1 MTGLEASSLEPQ
13 GPVASA
19 AADLWWL
26 MLWLG
31 TAVFIVVIGLLVVG
45 LTRRQLSPE
54 GEDSPTSERWLR
66 GGVVITIA
74 LLAIVF
80 GATLVAM
87 RQVQAEPPP
96 GALEIE
102 IVGHQW
108 WWEVHYPAGGAT
120 TANELHLPVGRPVAL
135 RLTSADV
142 IHSFWVPALAGKID
156 LLPDGTNT
164 LVLQAD
170 EPGEHKSTCA
180 EFCGLQHYQMGLRVV
195 AEPAGAFADWI
206 ESQREPALEPD
217 GATAGRGR
225 DLFMGSDC
233 ATCHTVRGTPA
244 DGDVGPDLTHLASR
258 QELGAGALPNT
269 PMDLASWVA
278 NPHTVKE
285 GVDMPAA
292 GLSQEEIDAIVA
304 YLGTLE

>member
-1 MTGLEASSLEPQ
+1 MEASSLEPQ

-31 TAVFIVVIGLLVVG
+31 TAVFIVVIGLLVIG
-45 LTRRQLSPE
+45 LTRRRLSE
-54 GEDSPTSERWLR
+54 GEESFTPERWLR
-66 GGVVITIA
+66 GGVLVTIA
-74 LLAIVF
+74 LLAVVF

-108 WWEVHYPAGGAT
+108 WWEVRYPAGEVT
-120 TANELHLPVGRPVAL
+120 TANELHLPVGRPVVL
-135 RLTSADV
+135 RLSSADV
-142 IHSFWVPALAGKID
+142 IHSFWVPALAGKMD

-170 EPGEHKSTCA
+170 EPGEHASTCA

-195 AEPAGAFADWI
+195 AEPAGAFAGWI
-206 ESQREPALEPD
+206 ESQREPALEPSD
-217 GATAGRGR
+217 ATAGRGR
-225 DLFMGSDC
+225 DLFMRSDC

-244 DGDVGPDLTHLASR
+244 AGDAGPDLTHLASR

-278 NPHTVKE
+278 DPHTAKE

-304 YLGTLE
+304 YLETLE